1 MMILYTC
8 SLIHWIKQEKWNGR
22 DLSAR
27 ALCCRV
33 LHGHSSVHSTL
44 QENSFFHKI
53 HIRCKFMSRDSCDN
67 TIAKFSLLFGKWFFS
82 SKRYTTWADNIF
94 LSRILE
100 EEEEEHLP
108 VVRRDLVLDESVDE
122 RADPLFTQALSRS
135 RLAISPT
142 LKYLVLSNLD
152 IERETSFL

>member
-1 MMILYTC
+1 
-8 SLIHWIKQEKWNGR
+8 
-22 DLSAR
+22 
-27 ALCCRV
+27 
-33 LHGHSSVHSTL
+33 
-44 QENSFFHKI
+44 
-53 HIRCKFMSRDSCDN
+53 MSRDSCDN

-135 RLAISPT
+135 RLSFSPPQLFSFEQPGYQARDFVSPVTWTIGLPETRFMCDQCDKVWVAIMWGRTNIAKRWRKS
-142 LKYLVLSNLD
+142 YLCNLQVCPR
-152 IERETSFL
+152 ITCR